1 MIDTDHIILEKDGEV
16 ARVWLNRPH
25 KKNAADNNKA
35 TLILALS
42 LPSRCTHHTSPPQEA
57 SITASHVVW
66 VWADYENRACARLKI

>member
-1 MIDTDHIILEKDGEV
+1 MRSATASPTDAV
-16 ARVWLNRPH
+16 ARRHTWLH

-42 LPSRCTHHTSPPQEA
+42 LPNRCTHHTSPPQEA